1 MGNKVKIDVKILH
14 YVNGQNIQAIGDVG
28 SYLDNG
34 DIESFL
40 DIEPLYI
47 DEKLLNG
54 QILSLAAIN
63 DYCAAIDSYC
73 RKVAGKMIP
82 YDTECE
88 GYLLQFYYNDEL
100 ISSALLNNYSDFFG
114 HDLDLED
121 LEIADY

>member
-14 YVNGQNIQAIGDVG
+14 YVNGQNIQAIGE

-40 DIEPLYI
+40 DIEPFYI
-47 DEKLLNG
+47 DEKFLNG
-54 QILSLAAIN
+54 QILSLSEIN
-63 DYCAAIDSYC
+63 SYCAAIDNYC

-82 YDTECE
+82 YETDYE

-121 LEIADY
+121 LEIAE

>member
-1 MGNKVKIDVKILH
+1 MGNKVKVDVKILR
-14 YVNGQNIQAIGDVG
+14 YVNGQNIQALGDV
-28 SYLDNG
+28 
-34 DIESFL
+34 DIELFL

-54 QILSLAAIN
+54 QILSLATIN
-63 DYCAAIDSYC
+63 DYCSAIDNYC

-82 YDTECE
+82 YNTNYE

-121 LEIADY
+121 LEIAE